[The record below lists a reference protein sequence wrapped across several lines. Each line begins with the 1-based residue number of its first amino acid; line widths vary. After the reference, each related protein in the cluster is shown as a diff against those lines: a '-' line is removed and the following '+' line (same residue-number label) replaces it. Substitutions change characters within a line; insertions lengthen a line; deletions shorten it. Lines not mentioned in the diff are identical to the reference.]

1 SCRREAPDVEQFAR
15 DHLQELEV
23 IGLGTQDSL
32 GQAEDFVEDYGTES
46 FTMLWDE
53 SFLSWQ
59 ALGVTSQPAAV
70 MFAADGTPITGW
82 IGAFPEDEVLRL
94 AAESQA
100 T

>member
-1 SCRREAPDVEQFAR
+1 M
-15 DHLQELEV
+15 

-82 IGAFPEDEVLRL
+82 IGVFPEDEVLRL